1 VFGGSRFARGR
12 EHVGGGNVG
21 RHPDRFER
29 VRQYG
34 LGRPAPLAQREI
46 EVEQHGIGIHFTPI
60 SVRRSKAF
68 RPFRHVQA
76 GPLRAHHM
84 TRSVWLKADDSVG
97 DWERRKKR
105 ITAGLEAGV
114 DWVLCDEADVPRV
127 RDLGAV
133 SVAAFADNGGVDTF
147 DEDEPDARVVGKEG
161 EGDGTVDLPPDLS
174 GSADLST
181 LRRDDADGAYVRV
194 FNEDF
199 ESFAETAAEEAEY
212 TIVVGEDWTII

>member
-1 VFGGSRFARGR
+1 
-12 EHVGGGNVG
+12 
-21 RHPDRFER
+21 
-29 VRQYG
+29 
-34 LGRPAPLAQREI
+34 
-46 EVEQHGIGIHFTPI
+46 
-60 SVRRSKAF
+60 
-68 RPFRHVQA
+68 
-76 GPLRAHHM
+76 
-84 TRSVWLKADDSVG
+84 
-97 DWERRKKR
+97 
-105 ITAGLEAGV
+105 AGV

-133 SVAAFADNGGVDTF
+133 SVAAFADNGGVDTVA
-147 DEDEPDARVVGKEG
+147 DDADGPDARVVGKEG

-212 TIVVGEDWTII
+212 TIVVGEDWTI